1 MTQYQID
8 NYKRLS
14 NTGKRG
20 LLLGLAGAALI
31 ALTGCA
37 GEQAGGYRPSGN
49 PAEDQLE
56 EAATYYK
63 QGDYAAAIKRL
74 QGAPDIWNDSKDVR
88 IRGHK
93 LLAFSYCV
101 TNQRALCRQQFSRIL
116 TLSPGFELTP
126 AEAGHPIWGGEF
138 KEAKRSIT
146 GK

>member
-1 MTQYQID
+1 MTKHPTD
-8 NYKRLS
+8 NDKRLS
-14 NTGKRG
+14 MTGMRG
-20 LLLGLAGAALI
+20 LLLGLAGAALL

-37 GEQAGGYRPSGN
+37 GEQAGGYRSSGN

-56 EAATYYK
+56 EASNFYK
-63 QGDYAAAIKRL
+63 QGDYSAAIKRL

-116 TLSPGFELTP
+116 SLSPGFELSP